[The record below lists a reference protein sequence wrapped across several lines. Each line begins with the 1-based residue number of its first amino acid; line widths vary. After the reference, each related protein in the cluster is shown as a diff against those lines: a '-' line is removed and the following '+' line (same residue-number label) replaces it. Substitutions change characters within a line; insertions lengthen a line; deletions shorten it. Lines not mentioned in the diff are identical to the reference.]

1 MIWFDKN
8 LSNLR
13 IEHYISVTIILL
25 KSARKITASGVHK
38 NATAHRATSYISMF
52 WHKILSQTKR

>member
-38 NATAHRATSYISMF
+38 NATAYRATSYISMF
-52 WHKILSQTKR
+52 